1 MIDSKLL
8 EVYVNE
14 LKTKPETRRQYLP
27 AFHDLL
33 QMHISILHLIQS
45 CVVHDVN
52 VQGILLKD
60 KQAMRQLVLLLGV
73 AFTGKVICSWLQCFH
88 KIKMDLIRT
97 GYVYCHFGKSED
109 TLFRSENKL
118 QDNMGHSEILEMF
131 ISRHIPSHYPT
142 LRLIKRPVKVFI
154 LHRDRHQHKFPL
166 GSVLVYRYLCLSRCQ
181 AV

>member
-1 MIDSKLL
+1 MIWWNVLHFSMIDSKLL

-60 KQAMRQLVLLLGV
+60 KQALRQLVLLLGV
-73 AFTGKVICSWLQCFH
+73 AFTGKIICSSLQCFH
-88 KIKMDLIRT
+88 KIKMDFIRT
-97 GYVYCHFGKSED
+97 GHVHCHFGKSED

-118 QDNMGHSEILEMF
+118 QDNMVIVKSEKC
-131 ISRHIPSHYPT
+131 S
-142 LRLIKRPVKVFI
+142 VFV
-154 LHRDRHQHKFPL
+154 KFPHTT
-166 GSVLVYRYLCLSRCQ
+166 RHWEW
-181 AV
+181 

>member
-14 LKTKPETRRQYLP
+14 LKTKSETRRQYLP

-73 AFTGKVICSWLQCFH
+73 AFTGKVIYSWLQCLH

-142 LRLIKRPVKVFI
+142 LRLIRRPVKVFI
-154 LHRDRHQHKFPL
+154 LHRDRHHHKFL
-166 GSVLVYRYLCLSRCQ
+166 LSSVLVYRYLCLSRCQ

>member
-60 KQAMRQLVLLLGV
+60 KPALRQLVLLLGV
-73 AFTGKVICSWLQCFH
+73 AFTGKVICSWLKCFQ
-88 KIKMDLIRT
+88 KIKMDFIRA
-97 GYVYCHFGKSED
+97 GHVYCHFGKSED

-118 QDNMGHSEILEMF
+118 QEILEMF
-131 ISRHIPSHYPT
+131 SFRHIPSHYPT
-142 LRLIKRPVKVFI
+142 LRLIKRPIKNE
-154 LHRDRHQHKFPL
+154 LHRM
-166 GSVLVYRYLCLSRCQ
+166 V
-181 AV
+181 